1 MRVTVPTEDLATRL
15 ADAAEV
21 AVWDLASPAPWPA
34 IDIVVPP
41 YMGTAGLLAALDGV
55 EVRLVQSQ
63 SIGYDGVLAALPSGV
78 AFANGAS
85 VHEGPAAEIGM
96 ALLLAAQR
104 DLPRFVRQ
112 QDAQIWRGGF
122 TRGMFGL
129 RVVILGAGG
138 LGSAIFDRLL
148 PFGARPQ
155 RVARSRRTDDRGEVE
170 ALANLPGLLPTAE
183 AVVVCLPLDDSTH
196 GMVDAEFLAA
206 MPDGAILVN
215 IGRGAVVDTDALV
228 AELTTG
234 RLRAALDVTDPE
246 PLPAGHPLWS
256 APGVVIS
263 PHVGG
268 QVTTMPDAVEA
279 LVRRQ
284 IAALAAG
291 DEPINLITPSAV
303 E

>member
-1 MRVTVPTEDLATRL
+1 VRVTVPTEELRSRL
-15 ADAAEV
+15 AAAGEV
-21 AVWDLASPAPWPA
+21 AVWDLASPAPWPQ

-41 YMGTAGLLAALDGV
+41 YMGAVNLVAALDGI

-63 SIGYDGVLAALPSGV
+63 SIGYDGVLERLPTGV
-78 AFANGAS
+78 GFANAAG
-85 VHEGPAAEIGM
+85 VHEGPAAEIGV

-104 DLPRFVRQ
+104 DLPRYVRQ
-112 QDAQIWRGGF
+112 QDAETWRGGF

-138 LGSAIFDRLL
+138 LGRAMHDRLL
-148 PFGARPQ
+148 PFGARPV
-155 RVARSRRTDDRGEVE
+155 RVARSRRIDERGEVA
-170 ALANLPGLLPTAE
+170 ALTDLPELLAASD
-183 AVVVCLPLDDSTH
+183 AVVICLPLDDSTR
-196 GMVDAEFLAA
+196 GLVDAGFLAR

-215 IGRGAVVDTDALV
+215 IGRGAIVDTDALL
-228 AELTTG
+228 AEVSTG

-246 PLPAGHPLWS
+246 PLPAGHALWS
-256 APGVVIS
+256 TPGVLIS

-284 IAALAAG
+284 ITALESGA
-291 DEPINLITPSAV
+291 EPVNLIR
-303 E
+303 

>member
-1 MRVTVPTEDLATRL
+1 MRVTVPTEELRSRL
-15 ADAAEV
+15 AGAVEV
-21 AVWDLASPAPWPA
+21 AIWDLASPAPWPA

-41 YMGTAGLLAALDGV
+41 YMGSVSLLGALAGVD
-55 EVRLVQSQ
+55 VRLVQSQ
-63 SIGYDGVLAALPSGV
+63 SIGYDGVLERLPPGV

-112 QDAQIWRGGF
+112 QDAEIWRGGF
-122 TRGMFGL
+122 TRGLFGL

-138 LGSAIFDRLL
+138 LGGAMFDRLL
-148 PFGARPQ
+148 PFGARPV
-155 RVARSRRTDDRGEVE
+155 RVARSRRVDERGAVA
-170 ALANLPGLLPTAE
+170 ALSELPGLLSTAE
-183 AVVVCLPLDDSTH
+183 AVVICLPLDDATR
-196 GMVDAEFLAA
+196 GLVDAGFLAA

-215 IGRGAVVDTDALV
+215 IGRGAIVDTDALV
-228 AELTTG
+228 AELVAG
-234 RLRAALDVTDPE
+234 RLRAALDVTDAE
-246 PLPAGHPLWS
+246 PLPARHPLWS
-256 APGVVIS
+256 APGILIS

-291 DEPINLITPSAV
+291 ADPVNLIR
-303 E
+303 

>member
-1 MRVTVPTEDLATRL
+1 MTRVTVPTEVLRERL
-15 ADAAEV
+15 AERCEV

-41 YMGTAGLLAALDGV
+41 YMGMVELLSALEGV
-55 EVRLVQSQ
+55 EVRVVQSQ
-63 SIGYDGVLAALPSGV
+63 SIGYDGVLDALPPGV

-96 ALLLAAQR
+96 TLLLAAQR
-104 DLPRFVRQ
+104 GLPRFVRQ
-112 QDAQIWRGGF
+112 QDAEVWRGGF
-122 TRGMFGL
+122 TRGMTGL

-138 LGSAIFDRLL
+138 LGTAMFDRLL
-148 PFGARPQ
+148 PFGARAV
-155 RVARSRRTDDRGEVE
+155 RVARSARTDSRGDIV
-170 ALANLPGLLPTAE
+170 ALGALPELLPTAD
-183 AVVVCLPLDDSTH
+183 AVVICLPLDDSTR
-196 GMVDAEFLAA
+196 GLVDAGFLAA
-206 MPDGAILVN
+206 LPDGAILVN
-215 IGRGAVVDTDALV
+215 IGRGAIVDTDALV
-228 AELTTG
+228 AEVESG

-246 PLPAGHPLWS
+246 PLPPRHPLWS

-284 IAALAAG
+284 IAALEAG
-291 DEPINLITPSAV
+291 DEPVNLIR
-303 E
+303 

>member
-1 MRVTVPTEDLATRL
+1 MRVTVPTEELATRL

-21 AVWDLASPAPWPA
+21 AVWDLASPAPWPK

-41 YMGTAGLLAALDGV
+41 YMGTVGLLGALAGV

-63 SIGYDGVLAALPSGV
+63 SIGYDGVLDALPPGV

-104 DLPRFVRQ
+104 DLPRYVRQ
-112 QDAQIWRGGF
+112 QDAEVWRGGF
-122 TRGMFGL
+122 TRGLFGL

-138 LGSAIFDRLL
+138 LGTAMYDRLL
-148 PFGARPQ
+148 PFVARPV
-155 RVARSRRTDDRGEVE
+155 RVARSRRTDERGEVV
-170 ALANLPGLLPTAE
+170 ALGELPGLLAIAD
-183 AVVVCLPLDDSTH
+183 AVAICLPLDDSTR
-196 GMVDAEFLAA
+196 GLVDAAFLAA
-206 MPDGAILVN
+206 LPDGAILIN
-215 IGRGAVVDTDALV
+215 IGRGAIVDTDALV
-228 AELTTG
+228 AELAAG
-234 RLRAALDVTDPE
+234 RLRAGLDVTDPE

-284 IAALAAG
+284 IAAISSGG
-291 DEPINLITPSAV
+291 DPVNLIR
-303 E
+303 

>member
-1 MRVTVPTEDLATRL
+1 VRVTVPTEELRSRL

-21 AVWDLASPAPWPA
+21 VVWDLASPAPWPA

-41 YMGTAGLLAALDGV
+41 YMGGLDLLAAFEGV

-63 SIGYDGVLAALPSGV
+63 SIGYDGVLERLPAGV
-78 AFANGAS
+78 AFANATG

-104 DLPRFVRQ
+104 DLPRFVQ
-112 QDAQIWRGGF
+112 QQQTARWRGGF
-122 TRGMFGL
+122 TRGMSGL

-138 LGSAIFDRLL
+138 LGSAMFDRLL
-148 PFGARPQ
+148 PFGARPV
-155 RVARSRRTDDRGEVE
+155 RVARSGRRDERGEVA
-170 ALANLPGLLPTAE
+170 ALAELPALHATAD
-183 AVVVCLPLDDSTH
+183 AVVICLPLDDSTR
-196 GMVDAEFLAA
+196 GLVDATFLTA

-215 IGRGAVVDTDALV
+215 IGRGAIVDTDALV
-228 AELTTG
+228 TELAAG

-246 PLPAGHPLWS
+246 PLPSGHPLWS
-256 APGVVIS
+256 APGVLIS

-284 IAALAAG
+284 IAALESGG
-291 DEPINLITPSAV
+291 DPVNLIRPAGH
-303 E
+303 

>member
-1 MRVTVPTEDLATRL
+1 VRVTVPTEELRSRL
-15 ADAAEV
+15 ADAAEI
-21 AVWDLASPAPWPA
+21 AVWDLASP
-34 IDIVVPP
+34 
-41 YMGTAGLLAALDGV
+41 YMGTVDRLSALEGV
-55 EVRLVQSQ
+55 AVGLVQSQ
-63 SIGYDGVLAALPSGV
+63 SIGYDGVLAALPPGV

-112 QDAQIWRGGF
+112 QDAETWRGGF

-138 LGSAIFDRLL
+138 LGSAMYDRLL
-148 PFGARPQ
+148 PFGAQPV
-155 RVARSRRTDDRGEVE
+155 RVARSRRTDERGEVA
-170 ALANLPGLLPTAE
+170 ALVDLPGLLSTAE
-183 AVVVCLPLDDSTH
+183 AVVICLPLDDSTQ
-196 GMVDAEFLAA
+196 GLVDAAFLAA

-215 IGRGAVVDTDALV
+215 IGRGAIVDTDALV
-228 AELTTG
+228 AELTAG

-246 PLPAGHPLWS
+246 PLPPRHPLWS

-268 QVTTMPDAVEA
+268 QVATMPDAVEA
-279 LVRRQ
+279 LIRRQ

-291 DEPINLITPSAV
+291 DDPINLITPSVV

>member
-1 MRVTVPTEDLATRL
+1 MRVTVPTEELRTRL

-21 AVWDLASPAPWPA
+21 AIWDLASPAPWPA

-41 YMGTAGLLAALDGV
+41 YMGSTELLSALAGVD
-55 EVRLVQSQ
+55 VRLVQSQ
-63 SIGYDGVLAALPSGV
+63 SIGYEGVLDALPPGV

-85 VHEGPAAEIGM
+85 VHEGAAAEIGM

-112 QDAQIWRGGF
+112 QDAETWRGGF

-129 RVVILGAGG
+129 RVVIVGAGG
-138 LGSAIFDRLL
+138 LGSAMYDRLL
-148 PFGARPQ
+148 PFGARPV
-155 RVARSRRTDDRGEVE
+155 RVARSRRTDERGEVAAMPE
-170 ALANLPGLLPTAE
+170 LPGLLASAE
-183 AVVVCLPLDDSTH
+183 AVVICLPLDDTTR
-196 GMVDAEFLAA
+196 GLVDAGFLAA

-215 IGRGAVVDTDALV
+215 IGRGAVVDTDALLG
-228 AELTTG
+228 ELATG

-246 PLPAGHPLWS
+246 PLPPAHPLWS
-256 APGVVIS
+256 APGILIS

-284 IAALAAG
+284 IAALASG
-291 DEPINLITPSAV
+291 DDPVNLIR
-303 E
+303 

>member
-1 MRVTVPTEDLATRL
+1 VRITVPTEELRTRL

-21 AVWDLASPAPWPA
+21 AIWDLASPAPWPA

-41 YMGTAGLLAALDGV
+41 YMGSVALLAALDGV
-55 EVRLVQSQ
+55 DVRLVQSQ
-63 SIGYDGVLAALPSGV
+63 SIGYDGVLERLPVGV

-112 QDAQIWRGGF
+112 QDGETWRGGF
-122 TRGMFGL
+122 TRGLYAL
-129 RVVILGAGG
+129 RVVVVGAGG
-138 LGSAIFDRLL
+138 LGSAMFDRLL
-148 PFGARPQ
+148 PFGARPV
-155 RVARSRRTDDRGEVE
+155 RVARSRRTDGRGEIA
-170 ALANLPGLLPTAE
+170 ALAELPDLLPAAD
-183 AVVVCLPLDDSTH
+183 AVVICLPLDDSTR
-196 GMVDAEFLAA
+196 GLVDARFLAA

-215 IGRGAVVDTDALV
+215 VGRGAIVDTDALM
-228 AELTTG
+228 AELATG

-246 PLPAGHPLWS
+246 PLPPGHPLWS
-256 APGVVIS
+256 APGVLIS

-268 QVTTMPDAVEA
+268 QVTTMPDAVET

-291 DEPINLITPSAV
+291 GEPINLITPSAV

>member
-1 MRVTVPTEDLATRL
+1 MRVTVPTEELRTRL

-21 AVWDLASPAPWPA
+21 ALWDLASPAPWPA

-41 YMGTAGLLAALDGV
+41 YMGSLDLLPVLDGV
-55 EVRLVQSQ
+55 DVRLVQSQ
-63 SIGYDGVLAALPSGV
+63 SIGYDGVLERLPAGV
-78 AFANGAS
+78 AFANATG
-85 VHEGPAAEIGM
+85 VHESPAAEIGM

-112 QDAQIWRGGF
+112 QDAGQWRGGF
-122 TRGMFGL
+122 TRGLFGL
-129 RVVILGAGG
+129 RVVVVGAGG
-138 LGSAIFDRLL
+138 LGSAVVDRLL
-148 PFGARPQ
+148 PFGARPV
-155 RVARSRRTDDRGEVE
+155 RVGRSRRTDDRGEVA
-170 ALANLPGLLPTAE
+170 ALAELPGMLSNAE
-183 AVVVCLPLDDSTH
+183 AVVICLPLDDSTS
-196 GMVDAEFLAA
+196 GLVDAGFLAA

-215 IGRGAVVDTDALV
+215 VGRGPIVDTDALL
-228 AELTTG
+228 AEVTTG

-246 PLPAGHPLWS
+246 PLPPEHPLWS

-284 IAALAAG
+284 IAALESG
-291 DEPINLITPSAV
+291 SDPVNLISPL
-303 E
+303 

>member
-1 MRVTVPTEDLATRL
+1 MRVTVPTEDLRARL

-21 AVWDLASPAPWPA
+21 AVWDLESHAPWPT

-41 YMGTAGLLAALDGV
+41 YLGSLRLLAALEGV
-55 EVRLVQSQ
+55 AVRLVQSA
-63 SIGYDGVLAALPSGV
+63 SIGYDGVLERLPPGV
-78 AFANGAS
+78 AFANAAS
-85 VHEGPAAEIGM
+85 VHEGPAAEVGM

-112 QDAQIWRGGF
+112 QDVGDWRGGF
-122 TRGMFGL
+122 TRGLFGL
-129 RVVILGAGG
+129 RVVVVGAGG
-138 LGSAIFDRLL
+138 LGGAMFDRLL
-148 PFGARPQ
+148 PFGARPV
-155 RVARSRRTDDRGEVE
+155 RVGRSRRTDERGEIASSAE
-170 ALANLPGLLPTAE
+170 LSGLLPTAE
-183 AVVVCLPLDDSTH
+183 AVVICLPLDDATR
-196 GMVDAEFLAA
+196 GLVDSDFLAA

-215 IGRGAVVDTDALV
+215 IGRGAVVDTEALL
-228 AELTTG
+228 AELATG

-246 PLPAGHPLWS
+246 PLPPGHPLWS

-284 IAALAAG
+284 IAALESG
-291 DEPINLITPSAV
+291 EPINRIR
-303 E
+303 

>member
-1 MRVTVPTEDLATRL
+1 VRVTVPTEELRDRL
-15 ADAAEV
+15 ADAAEI
-21 AVWDLASPAPWPA
+21 AVWDLTSSAPWPA

-41 YMGTAGLLAALDGV
+41 YMGSIDLLGALDGV
-55 EVRLVQSQ
+55 DVRLVQSQ
-63 SIGYDGVLAALPSGV
+63 SIGYDGVLERLSAGV
-78 AFANGAS
+78 AFANAAS

-112 QDAQIWRGGF
+112 QGEQTWRGGF

-138 LGSAIFDRLL
+138 LGTAVFDRLL
-148 PFGARPQ
+148 PFGARPV
-155 RVARSRRTDDRGEVE
+155 RVARSRRTDKRGEVA
-170 ALANLPGLLPTAE
+170 ALAELPGLLSTAE
-183 AVVVCLPLDDSTH
+183 AVVVCLPLDDSTR
-196 GMVDAEFLAA
+196 GLVDAEFLAA
-206 MPDGAILVN
+206 LPDGAILVN
-215 IGRGAVVDTDALV
+215 IGRGQIVDTDALV
-228 AELTTG
+228 AELTAG
-234 RLRAALDVTDPE
+234 RLRAGLDVTDPE
-246 PLPAGHPLWS
+246 PLLPGHPLWT

-284 IAALAAG
+284 IAALSSG

>member
-1 MRVTVPTEDLATRL
+1 MRVTVPTEELSNRL
-15 ADAAEV
+15 ADACEI
-21 AVWDLASPAPWPA
+21 AVWDLVTPAPWPV

-41 YMGTAGLLAALDGV
+41 YMGLAGRLSALEGV

-63 SIGYDGVLAALPSGV
+63 SIGYDGVLERLPEGV
-78 AFANGAS
+78 AFANAAG

-112 QDAQIWRGGF
+112 QDAETWRGGF
-122 TRGMFGL
+122 TRGMHGL

-138 LGSAIFDRLL
+138 LGSAMFDRLL
-148 PFGARPQ
+148 PFGAHSA
-155 RVARSRRTDDRGEVE
+155 RVARSARSDERGEVV
-170 ALANLPGLLPTAE
+170 ALADLPGLLPTAD
-183 AVVVCLPLDDSTH
+183 AVVICLPLDDSTR
-196 GMVDAEFLAA
+196 GLVDAEFLAA
-206 MPDGAILVN
+206 LPNGAIVVN
-215 IGRGAVVDTDALV
+215 IGRGPIIDTDALV
-228 AELTTG
+228 AELGSG
-234 RLRAALDVTDPE
+234 RLRAGLDVTDPE
-246 PLPAGHPLWS
+246 PLPPGHPLWS

-268 QVTTMPDAVEA
+268 AVTTMPDAVEA

-291 DEPINLITPSAV
+291 GDPVNLIRPSVV

>member
-1 MRVTVPTEDLATRL
+1 VRVTVPTEELRTRL

-41 YMGTAGLLAALDGV
+41 YMGSLVALSALDGV
-55 EVRLVQSQ
+55 DVRLVQSQ
-63 SIGYDGVLAALPSGV
+63 SIGYDGVLERLPAGV
-78 AFANGAS
+78 AFANAAG

-112 QDAQIWRGGF
+112 QDAETWRGGF
-122 TRGMFGL
+122 TRGLFGL

-138 LGSAIFDRLL
+138 LGSAMFDRLL
-148 PFGARPQ
+148 PFGARPV
-155 RVARSRRTDDRGEVE
+155 RVGRSRRADERGEVA
-170 ALANLPGLLPTAE
+170 ALSELPGLLSTAE
-183 AVVVCLPLDDSTH
+183 AVVICLPLDDGTR
-196 GMVDAEFLAA
+196 GLVDAEFLAA

-215 IGRGAVVDTDALV
+215 IGRGPIVDTDALL
-228 AELTTG
+228 AELAVG

-246 PLPAGHPLWS
+246 PLPPAHPLWS
-256 APGVVIS
+256 APGILIS

-284 IAALAAG
+284 IAALASGA
-291 DEPINLITPSAV
+291 DPVNLIR
-303 E
+303 